1 MPINHPAIKSISLH
15 EMIMKKVLYVAL
27 VLLFTVTMINYKS
40 LMQYSI
46 SEQKINQALQRQ
58 NNYQKQIGLPGLL
71 DAQITLSQLKSQIG
85 HPAPNEIQLTANAK
99 VVIGS
104 LLGSQNADITLTLKT
119 QPLFDGD
126 KGAIFL
132 KEITLTDYVVQPE
145 QMGSAIKMLIP
156 YLNQSLKLYFNQQ
169 PVYVLNADKS
179 TAEAIAKKLAKGLEV
194 KPGELIISFVKK

>member
-1 MPINHPAIKSISLH
+1 
-15 EMIMKKVLYVAL
+15 MKKVLYVAL
-27 VLLFTVTMINYKS
+27 VLLFAVIMINYKS

-85 HPAPNEIQLTANAK
+85 HTAPNEIQLTANAK

-169 PVYVLNADKS
+169 PVYVLSADKS